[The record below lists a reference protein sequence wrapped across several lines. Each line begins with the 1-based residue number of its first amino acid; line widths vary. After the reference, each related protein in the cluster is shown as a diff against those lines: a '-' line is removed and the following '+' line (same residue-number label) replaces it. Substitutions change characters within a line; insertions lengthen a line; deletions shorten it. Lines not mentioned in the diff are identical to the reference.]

1 MLAPKDNSFVVV
13 RITIMFIVTQLAGVG
28 SIAVAVASAVAV
40 SLFTVLAVAVAVI
53 FQRIGP

>member
-13 RITIMFIVTQLAGVG
+13 QTTIMYIVTQLAGVG
-28 SIAVAVASAVAV
+28 FIAVAVAIAVAV